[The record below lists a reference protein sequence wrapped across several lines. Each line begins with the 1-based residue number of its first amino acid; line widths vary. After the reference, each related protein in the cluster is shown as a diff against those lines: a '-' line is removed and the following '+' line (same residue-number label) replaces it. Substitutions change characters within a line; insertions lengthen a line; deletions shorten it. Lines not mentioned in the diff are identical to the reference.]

1 MSRVIKSAIWQTE
14 PKIVEI
20 PPLPKKAAPVPE
32 LDDAAREVL
41 MASLAEREK
50 KVEQMLREAET
61 ACAVMKQEAQSEQEQ
76 ILAKAQEDAAAV
88 QEQARQQ
95 GYAEGLETGRRDGAE
110 QIRAEQQQI
119 LIDANTRA
127 EQTMTI
133 ANEEKVTYLQQ
144 AEQDVAA
151 IALQIVEK
159 ILPQHFI
166 DVPQVILPLARKAL
180 LKIKDQNEVVL
191 HVAPI
196 SYDMLLMAR
205 SELQSVLEG
214 NAVLE
219 IKSDESLGAGDCVLE
234 SPNGNV
240 DAKLTTQLEQVKKAL
255 QDVVTSCK

>member
-20 PPLPKKAAPVPE
+20 PPLPKRKAPIPE
-32 LDDAAREVL
+32 LKDAEREVL

-50 KVEQMLREAET
+50 KVEQMLRETET
-61 ACAVMKQEAQSEQEQ
+61 ACEVMKQKAQDQQQQ
-76 ILAKAQEDAAAV
+76 ILAKAQEEAAAV
-88 QEQARQQ
+88 QEQARQK
-95 GYAEGLETGRRDGAE
+95 GYAEGLETGRQDGVK
-110 QIRAEQQQI
+110 QIRTEQQQI
-119 LIDANTRA
+119 IMDANARA
-127 EQTMTI
+127 EQSMS
-133 ANEEKVTYLQQ
+133 AAHEERLTYLQQ
-144 AEQDVAA
+144 AEQDVVN
-151 IALQIVEK
+151 IALRIVEK

-180 LKIKDQNEVVL
+180 LKIRDQNEIII

-205 SELQSVLEG
+205 TELQSLLEG
-214 NAVLE
+214 NATLE
-219 IKSDESLGAGDCVLE
+219 IKSDENLQAGDCVLE

-255 QDVVTSCK
+255 QGVMTSCK

>member
-1 MSRVIKSAIWQTE
+1 M
-14 PKIVEI
+14 
-20 PPLPKKAAPVPE
+20 PKKEAPVPE

-50 KVEQMLREAET
+50 KVEQMLREAKT
-61 ACAVMKQEAQSEQEQ
+61 ACEVMKQEAQGQQEQ
-76 ILAKAQEDAAAV
+76 ILAKAQEDAAAL

-95 GYAEGLETGRRDGAE
+95 GYAEGLEAGRRDGAA
-110 QIRAEQQQI
+110 QIRDEQQQI
-119 LIDANTRA
+119 LIDANAKA
-127 EQTMTI
+127 EQTMAA
-133 ANEEKVTYLQQ
+133 ANEEKLTYLQQ
-144 AEQDVAA
+144 AEQDVVT

-180 LKIKDQNEVVL
+180 LKIRDQNEIVL
-191 HVAPI
+191 HVAPV

-205 SELQSVLEG
+205 GELQSLLEG
-214 NAVLE
+214 NATLE

-255 QDVVTSCK
+255 QDVMTSCK